1 MKRVLKVKSMSGMS
15 AEKTRRFPEWVL
27 KALLPCLRATP
38 IGQVSH
44 EKGVE
49 SFKEAG
55 LRGDKICAVSREMGV
70 EKEPDNQEGRF
81 PWGGC

>member
-1 MKRVLKVKSMSGMS
+1 MSGMS

-49 SFKEAG
+49 IIIG
-55 LRGDKICAVSREMGV
+55 T
-70 EKEPDNQEGRF
+70 
-81 PWGGC
+81 